1 MAMKSRGLEKQW
13 ILKRVEWARG
23 RFFFT
28 TGPFSFK
35 HERDLEKDD

>member
-1 MAMKSRGLEKQW
+1 MDFEKGG
-13 ILKRVEWARG
+13 VGAG
-23 RFFFT
+23 TFFFT